1 LTGACGTKSLTSVAS
16 EQEAVEII
24 TVLRESGVKVEKEE
38 AGESSA
44 RRWNLHVAE
53 ADYDLANRLLRYHEL
68 PRPDE
73 KAQEASPF
81 QSESERRERQ
91 LKESKKQIEQH
102 LRKLLGVARVS
113 VLISPPDQEMRSNPA
128 PAKAD
133 VTITHKDPQPTVTV
147 DEIRQKVAS
156 SYPTLT
162 PENIS
167 VRLQFDPVPSAP
179 AREPGLDRRAY
190 TIFAA
195 GLTTVAVLTALLF
208 FLLRKA
214 RRQRSPGAAADEPP
228 AEGADGDGEKDLQM
242 LARPTHTD
250 AG

>member
-1 LTGACGTKSLTSVAS
+1 MKSLTSVSS

-38 AGESSA
+38 AGEASA
-44 RRWNLHVAE
+44 RRWNLYVGE
-53 ADYDLANRLLRYHEL
+53 SDYDLANRLLLYHEL
-68 PRPDE
+68 PRVAE

-91 LKESKKQIEQH
+91 LSESKKQIEQH
-102 LRKLLGVARVS
+102 LRKMLGVARVS

-133 VTITHKDPQPTVTV
+133 VTITHKDPQPSFTVE
-147 DEIRQKVAS
+147 EIRQKVAS

-162 PENIS
+162 AENIS
-167 VRLQFDPVPSAP
+167 VRLQFEPVPSAP
-179 AREPGLDRRAY
+179 AREPGLDRRSY
-190 TIFAA
+190 TIFGA
-195 GLTTVAVLTALLF
+195 GLTAVLVLTALLF

-214 RRQRSPGAAADEPP
+214 RRQRSRAATAGEPAAGSA
-228 AEGADGDGEKDLQM
+228 AEGGESDSQM
-242 LARPTHTD
+242 LAPQTHTD
-250 AG
+250 VG